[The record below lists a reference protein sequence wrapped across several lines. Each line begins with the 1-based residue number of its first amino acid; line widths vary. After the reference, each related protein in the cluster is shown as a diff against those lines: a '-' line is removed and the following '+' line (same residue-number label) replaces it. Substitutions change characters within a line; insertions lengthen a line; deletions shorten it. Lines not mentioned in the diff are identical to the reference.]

1 MANSSRLAGTK
12 GGSSGSQ
19 TESQAQLPFWEAE
32 TLQTESC
39 LSHADDADGLQE
51 LLWQVQQ
58 VRLMR
63 SCACRVCRVFS
74 SRVATQ
80 GGCLQCNDA
89 RARKQLST
97 RVQAADAQLT
107 ALPPEVCQHSLR
119 SPADEGSALA
129 SCLHHPPC
137 CKVLLLTATVG
148 NERKLTIMEANP
160 RSMTEAGA
168 ARTKENLPSPP
179 RSGLLPPPS
188 RLGVQG
194 RTMCRRAPDPL
205 PHARLRVLS
214 CCRRADKHAVP
225 CCARPCWL
233 LPRCHSGAERV
244 GFWLAGAG
252 EGGMVAIQFKYL
264 RRNGGHSIQVP
275 K

>member
-1 MANSSRLAGTK
+1 MTHVHANSCQHACRLLTRN
-12 GGSSGSQ
+12 S
-19 TESQAQLPFWEAE
+19 LPSPLRFVS
-32 TLQTESC
+32 TLC
-39 LSHADDADGLQE
+39 ALQ
-51 LLWQVQQ
+51 
-58 VRLMR
+58 LMR
-63 SCACRVCRVFS
+63 AQPLLHAC
-74 SRVATQ
+74 T
-80 GGCLQCNDA
+80 
-89 RARKQLST
+89 T
-97 RVQAADAQLT
+97 
-107 ALPPEVCQHSLR
+107 
-119 SPADEGSALA
+119 
-129 SCLHHPPC
+129 PPC

-148 NERKLTIMEANP
+148 SERKLTIMEANP

-264 RRNGGHSIQVP
+264 SDTRMHLLHAGSRTRGHLAAIQGAL
-275 K
+275 